1 MSPPLLEISKLGVE
15 FHLPEEVST
24 AVDGL
29 SLKIEKGQTVA
40 LVGESGSG
48 KSVSA
53 LSILQL
59 LPYPVARHTPGS
71 SIRFKGEELVGA
83 EEHRLRAVRGGQ
95 GITPT
100 R

>member
-15 FHLPEEVST
+15 FHLPEGVTT

-29 SLKIEKGQTVA
+29 SLKIEKGQIVA

-59 LPYPVARHTPGS
+59 LPYPVGVS
-71 SIRFKGEELVGA
+71 L
-83 EEHRLRAVRGGQ
+83 
-95 GITPT
+95 
-100 R
+100 